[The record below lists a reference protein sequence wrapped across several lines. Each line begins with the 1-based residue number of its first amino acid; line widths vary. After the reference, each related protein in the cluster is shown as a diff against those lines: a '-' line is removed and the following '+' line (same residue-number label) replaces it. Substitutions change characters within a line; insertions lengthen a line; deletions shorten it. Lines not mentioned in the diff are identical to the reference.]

1 MNPKASQNNNEPR
14 YTGCLSD
21 FVFDPSVR
29 KPVPDGPHLVGVL
42 EGEGSGPEIIRATL
56 QVLSALESAG
66 SRKFDVRFGGEI
78 GIPSELRY
86 GKALCDD
93 VIEFC
98 RAIFLNGGA
107 ILAGPGGG
115 RFVYDLRKQF
125 DLFCKFSPLKVYD
138 ELSNAGRMKP
148 SFTRHADILL
158 IRENVSGIYQGQ
170 WKELSLSNAGK
181 KAEQSFNYTE
191 KEVGRILRVAAGIAQ
206 HRRGEMTVTVKD
218 AGIPIISQLWRDCT
232 IEIASEAGIKYSFV
246 NIDYAVYQLLQ
257 HAQDLD
263 LIVSPNLFGDILA
276 DVGGVL
282 VGSRGIT
289 YSGNFSSEGAA
300 VYQTNHGAAHDLKN
314 TNTANPAGQ
323 IFSLAMLLRESFG
336 LVQEAR
342 LIENAVAAVW
352 REGWRTADLAESG
365 CRLAGTQEIGERIA
379 EKVTAFSKA
388 IDIP

>member
-1 MNPKASQNNNEPR
+1 MNPNPSKNSDVHR
-14 YTGCLSD
+14 HTGRLSD

-29 KPVPDGPHLVGVL
+29 KPTPDDPHLLGVL

-56 QVLSALESAG
+56 QVLSALES
-66 SRKFDVRFGGEI
+66 SIPRKFDIRFGGEI
-78 GIPSELRY
+78 GIPSELRH

-93 VIEFC
+93 VINFC
-98 RAIFLNGGA
+98 RDIFRQGGA
-107 ILAGPGGG
+107 VLAGPGGG

-148 SFTRHADILL
+148 EFTRHADLL
-158 IRENVSGIYQGQ
+158 LVRENVSGIYQGQ
-170 WKELSLSNAGK
+170 WKELSLSDDGK
-181 KAEQSFNYTE
+181 KAEQSFHYTE
-191 KEVGRILRVAAGIAQ
+191 KDVRRILRVAAGIAQ

-232 IEIASEAGIKYSFV
+232 IEIASEAGVKYSFV

-276 DVGGVL
+276 DVGGIL

-289 YSGNFSSEGAA
+289 YSGNFSSTGAA

-314 TNTANPAGQ
+314 TNTANPVGQ

-336 LVQEAR
+336 LAQEAR
-342 LIENAVAAVW
+342 VIEDAVSAVW
-352 REGWRTADLAESG
+352 REGWRTADLTESG
-365 CRLAGTQEIGERIA
+365 CRVAGTREIGERIA

-388 IDIP
+388 IDTP